1 MCLRDILDRLVLVSE
16 SAMIRAPHSLGC
28 GQVGRVPRTRVRP
41 PKAKKDSQTASPRQ
55 QNHYDVVNLMNAA
68 QCKMARAALGWGVR
82 DLATAAQVSTQTV
95 TRFER
100 GDRLKEPTID
110 ILRSALEAAGIE
122 FIPEN
127 GGGAGVRFRKP
138 SSGE

>member
-1 MCLRDILDRLVLVSE
+1 
-16 SAMIRAPHSLGC
+16 
-28 GQVGRVPRTRVRP
+28 
-41 PKAKKDSQTASPRQ
+41 
-55 QNHYDVVNLMNAA
+55 MNAA

-110 ILRSALEAAGIE
+110 ILRSALEAAGIV

>member
-1 MCLRDILDRLVLVSE
+1 
-16 SAMIRAPHSLGC
+16 
-28 GQVGRVPRTRVRP
+28 
-41 PKAKKDSQTASPRQ
+41 
-55 QNHYDVVNLMNAA
+55 MNAA

>member
-1 MCLRDILDRLVLVSE
+1 
-16 SAMIRAPHSLGC
+16 
-28 GQVGRVPRTRVRP
+28 
-41 PKAKKDSQTASPRQ
+41 
-55 QNHYDVVNLMNAA
+55 
-68 QCKMARAALGWGVR
+68 MARAALGWGVR